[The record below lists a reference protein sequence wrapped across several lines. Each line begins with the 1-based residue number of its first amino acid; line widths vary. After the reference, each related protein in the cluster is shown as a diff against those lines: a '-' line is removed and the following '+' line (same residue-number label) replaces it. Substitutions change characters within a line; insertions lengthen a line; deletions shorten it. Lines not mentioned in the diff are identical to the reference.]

1 MTDMLKARI
10 AGLMARY
17 DAQALSVEPPAPL
30 PSAAPHLAAQQAALQ
45 KLHAWCARG
54 AGGRDSPFLRPWQ
67 RPALVQPV
75 SVAVLRGAQVAW
87 LAEAF
92 SRQLDGSDQLA
103 AAGGRWAGLWLRLRV
118 KFNDA
123 QWWRARQP
131 TDPWDAG
138 YLLNNP
144 VARQALRRF
153 VPRRATL
160 LVASGWP
167 ADAVLDAVATLQGRR
182 AAFLHPV
189 RLLVVETA
197 AGPAPGQAAETDPV
211 AWRVAGQ
218 MMSQALVIELDAPG
232 GDHPAA

>member
-1 MTDMLKARI
+1 MTDMLKARM

-30 PSAAPHLAAQQAALQ
+30 TSAALHLAAQQAALQ

-54 AGGRDSPFLRPWQ
+54 AGGGDSPFLRPWQ

-92 SRQLDGSDQLA
+92 SRRLDGSDQLA

-153 VPRRATL
+153 VPRR
-160 LVASGWP
+160 G
-167 ADAVLDAVATLQGRR
+167 
-182 AAFLHPV
+182 H
-189 RLLVVETA
+189 A
-197 AGPAPGQAAETDPV
+197 AGPPRGLFASGAA
-211 AWRVAGQ
+211 AG
-218 MMSQALVIELDAPG
+218 G
-232 GDHPAA
+232 